1 MRIIQEGPSLHL
13 LSCLVTSIRDAV
25 FMGVASL
32 VYEFFIYLVR
42 DVIVEYRCFDHP
54 GTVSKMARDSE
65 VLIFLVL
72 FREGKEEVV

>member
-1 MRIIQEGPSLHL
+1 
-13 LSCLVTSIRDAV
+13 
-25 FMGVASL
+25 MGVASL

-54 GTVSKMARDSE
+54 GTVSKVARDSE

-72 FREGKEEVV
+72 FREREEEVTGYSKFFEDEICPRRSYVSSYIDMV